1 MHDLLADEQAEW
13 AVFGAVAANVY
24 RNSARTTQDLDLLV
38 SLDAQGMARLAE
50 AAEAAGWSRHVL
62 HPDGSMLRLSH
73 PRYGAVDLIA
83 VEIEYQREAIRR
95 AQQQPI
101 DDDTSVKVLAVED
114 VIIHKAIAGRY
125 RDDADVESILEA
137 VPELDEAYLNRWLE
151 FWGVR
156 NRFEAIR
163 AQVAERRSD
172 AHRRG

>member
-1 MHDLLADEQAEW
+1 MHDLLAEEQADW

-95 AQQQPI
+95 ARHEPV
-101 DDDTSVKVLAVED
+101 DDSMAVKVLAVED
-114 VIIHKAIAGRY
+114 VLIHKTIAGRY
-125 RDDADVESILEA
+125 RDDADIESILEA
-137 VPELDEAYLNRWLE
+137 APELDEAYLDRWLE
-151 FWGVR
+151 FWGVKD
-156 NRFEAIR
+156 RFDAIR
-163 AQVAERRSD
+163 AQVAER
-172 AHRRG
+172 G